1 MVLYI
6 IYRDVKVLKEQL
18 KLPEQLAAEAKLG
31 EIRVDVQGTVEEIIW
46 GEKKAKEGEKNGVEM
61 SPVWRDPILM

>member
-18 KLPEQLAAEAKLG
+18 KLPEQLAAELKLG
-31 EIRVDVQGTVEEIIW
+31 EIRVDVPGTIEEIIW
-46 GEKKAKEGEKNGVEM
+46 GEKKAKEGEEKGVDM
-61 SPVWRDPILM
+61 SPV